1 MARARRLFLLLALPA
16 SAAAQQVTLQV
27 KDTDGSGLG
36 LTTIVIREGAGDS
49 AATFRRLT
57 DADGRL
63 SWRRSA
69 GQLTVVARH
78 VGFRAD
84 SMTVLGDTLRGTVVM
99 VLSRIPQ
106 QLAALVV
113 TESADCS
120 LPAPALSV
128 DEMLWDE
135 ALKGIEV
142 RGLVRSSYRYERQY
156 RSEITQ
162 RRPLGGAR
170 TRVRDTLELND
181 PSRTD
186 SVPGTV
192 YRDGGYTART
202 GSTTNI
208 RVFDEADLLK
218 PSFLRFHCHGAPWRD
233 STDGSVRIA
242 FAPRRGI
249 PDDGS
254 NRVRGMLVLDGVSW
268 LLRSVSYQYV
278 RNGKTVGTG
287 AVAYTPM
294 TVDRWTL
301 TMPSRISGELS
312 LGGFLGFSQSASWV
326 IEQRYTGFTRVV
338 DPQ

>member
-1 MARARRLFLLLALPA
+1 MVRARRLFLLLALPA
-16 SAAAQQVTLQV
+16 SAAAQQATLRVT
-27 KDTDGSGLG
+27 DTDGSGLG
-36 LTTIVIREGAGDS
+36 LTTIVIRQGRGDS
-49 AATFRRLT
+49 TATLRRLT

-63 SWRRSA
+63 SWRRPA
-69 GQLTVVARH
+69 GPVTVVARH

-84 SMTVLGDTLRGTVVM
+84 SVTVLGDTLRAPLVLI
-99 VLSRIPQ
+99 LSRIPQ
-106 QLAALVV
+106 QLTTLVV

-128 DEMLWDE
+128 DETLWEE

-142 RGLVRSSYRYERQY
+142 RGLIRSTYRYERQY
-156 RSEITQ
+156 RSEIVQ
-162 RRPLGGAR
+162 RRPLGGDR
-170 TRVRDTLELND
+170 TRLRDSVEVND
-181 PSRTD
+181 PARTD
-186 SVPGTV
+186 SVTSTA
-192 YRDGGYTART
+192 YRDGAYTART

-254 NRVRGMLVLDGVSW
+254 NRVRGVLVLDGASW
-268 LLRSVSYQYV
+268 LLRSVQYQYV

-287 AVAYTPM
+287 AVSYTPM

-301 TMPSRISGELS
+301 AMPARITGELS

-326 IEQRYTGFTRVV
+326 IDQRYTGFTRVI